1 MKVLVTGVTG
11 YIGGRLVPRLL
22 ERGFEVRCMS
32 RDPAQLTLDPWRDQV
47 EVVAADALEPASL
60 DNALEGCDAAYYLI
74 HAMKGSPRSF
84 AEQGRQAADRARLGR
99 IVYLGALGTD
109 DEELSEHL
117 ASRQEV
123 GRILASGR
131 TPVVELRAAVIIGSG
146 SMSFEM
152 IRHLTEVLPIIMKP
166 KWVGTRC
173 QPIAVRNVLDILV
186 AMLDEPDPT
195 DRIYDIGGPDILTY
209 EEMMQVYAEVAGLA
223 RRVVIP
229 LPIFSA
235 RLSPLLVGL
244 ATPLPLEVA
253 RPLIES
259 LLNDVVVSRSPPPG
273 FAPEDLIPY
282 RESLQRAL
290 ARISHSEVETRWSD
304 ALSAPAAPLPG
315 DPVWSGAA
323 MEVDRRIAV
332 SKAPVDDANRGQFAE
347 VLRQHWNP
355 TEAAEFTDGLGEQA
369 FSAGKVTPVVGDVAA
384 YPVDLGEDLGLGE
397 PRGAVFALVRESGG
411 ARGVAEPNGEER
423 SVHQREGRLG
433 MVPAPL
439 GAVHR
444 PDPPQPGPRDT
455 QGATLRDERSPPE
468 RSRRR
473 RNLDTR
479 PPATDRA
486 PHPTA
491 LPPNRN
497 VPPPE
502 PLAPP
507 RPTPRTSTRRADR
520 VRVVERTHPA
530 PWRSH
535 PRLRDV
541 GSAPTRRAA
550 SRRDT
555 ATSWHRPSAR
565 RRPTP
570 PREADRPIPPG

>member
-60 DNALEGCDAAYYLI
+60 GKALEGCDAAYYLI
-74 HAMKGSPRSF
+74 HAMKGSPKSF
-84 AEQGRQAADRARLGR
+84 AEQGRQAAENFREAADRARLGR

-109 DEELSEHL
+109 GEKLSEHL

-131 TPVVELRAAVIIGSG
+131 TLVVELRAAVIIGSG

-244 ATPLPLEVA
+244 ATPLPVGVA

-304 ALSAPAAPLPG
+304 ALTAPAAPLPG

-332 SKAPVDDANRGQFAE
+332 SKAPVDDLFWA
-347 VLRQHWNP
+347 
-355 TEAAEFTDGLGEQA
+355 
-369 FSAGKVTPVVGDVAA
+369 VTRIGGDVGYYAMNWAWLARGWIDQLIGGVGLRRGRRHREELRPGEALDFFRVAEIDPKRRRLLLRAEMKVPGAA
-384 YPVDLGEDLGLGE
+384 WLGWSIEPTDDGSRLIQVARFA
-397 PRGAVFALVRESGG
+397 PRGLAGRLYWWALLPFHAPIFRRMAHRI
-411 ARGVAEPNGEER
+411 ARVAE
-423 SVHQREGRLG
+423 QRDQLSLGR
-433 MVPAPL
+433 
-439 GAVHR
+439 
-444 PDPPQPGPRDT
+444 
-455 QGATLRDERSPPE
+455 
-468 RSRRR
+468 
-473 RNLDTR
+473 
-479 PPATDRA
+479 
-486 PHPTA
+486 
-491 LPPNRN
+491 
-497 VPPPE
+497 
-502 PLAPP
+502 
-507 RPTPRTSTRRADR
+507 
-520 VRVVERTHPA
+520 
-530 PWRSH
+530 
-535 PRLRDV
+535 
-541 GSAPTRRAA
+541 
-550 SRRDT
+550 
-555 ATSWHRPSAR
+555 
-565 RRPTP
+565 
-570 PREADRPIPPG
+570 